1 MRFGEEG
8 RKDHISGL
16 AMEPSFRVSDA
27 RQVSRRIRE
36 GAEGGAARGGA
47 KQGSRK
53 AELLDEGYANASD
66 EDVKSRIASLKATV
80 DLRYSAAKC
89 IATDDPRLKK
99 DNYDAEGDL

>member
-1 MRFGEEG
+1 LE
-8 RKDHISGL
+8 RKDVKITSPVWQWNL
-16 AMEPSFRVSDA
+16 ASEFQTLDKCHAGYEKAQKEERLEEALNKGV
-27 RQVSRRIRE
+27 
-36 GAEGGAARGGA
+36 A
-47 KQGSRK
+47 KL
-53 AELLDEGYANASD
+53 ELLDEGYASASD